1 MTHRKNP
8 MNRSLPTRAVAIIL
22 ISLLAVPTWAVAPT
36 TPQLPEPGKVRMS
49 REDQQKLGF
58 QAMGEVYK
66 QMPVLPDSNPM
77 TQYVQRLGAR
87 LVKQIP
93 QQYSW
98 PYEFHVIAQKEIN
111 AFALPGGPMFIN
123 VGTIAAAQNEAQLAG
138 VMAHEMSHVYEQ
150 HSAKQATS
158 AKRTWFEVLAAAS
171 GALGGSTVANLA
183 RAGIQFGAGTMLM
196 KYSRED
202 EAQADNVGAIIMY
215 KAGYNPMEL
224 ANFFEILNKQG
235 GSPPQFLSDHPSPG
249 NRANAIDKEIR
260 SWPAKQY
267 VSGSLAFQTANKQAA
282 ATKAYSA
289 QEISDGSKQGRWARE
304 NIQSGAVPA
313 SLKQTVAASA
323 TPSAGAAQ
331 GTTAPPETISNV
343 SLEQVRPSSDFTQA
357 RGGGF
362 SISYPSNWGTA
373 QGQNSLT
380 IAPKAGVG
388 QNAIAYGVVISTV
401 QDTNA
406 SSLDQ
411 AAQDLIQNL
420 QQSNPGMRQNGSISG
435 VQVNGTQGR
444 QVDLS
449 SGSPIQQNGSPLPE
463 RDRLVLVPASSGN
476 YLYLIF
482 IAPERDFGV
491 LEPTFEKML
500 ESLRIQ

>member
-1 MTHRKNP
+1 MAQTHALR
-8 MNRSLPTRAVAIIL
+8 RAVVLVL
-22 ISLLAVPTWAVAPT
+22 ISVLAVPGWAVTPA
-36 TPQLPEPGKVRMS
+36 TPQLPDPGKVKMS

-77 TQYVQRLGAR
+77 TQYVQRLGAK
-87 LVKQIP
+87 LAKQIP

-98 PYEFHVIAQKEIN
+98 PYEFHVIAQKDIN

-150 HSAKQATS
+150 HSAKAATS
-158 AKRTWFEVLAAAS
+158 TKRTWAEILGAA
-171 GALGGSTVANLA
+171 GGILGGSTLGNLA

-202 EAQADNVGAIIMY
+202 EAQADEVGAIIMY

-224 ANFFEILNKQG
+224 ANFFEILNQQG

-249 NRANAIDKEIR
+249 NRASAIAKEIKP
-260 SWPAKQY
+260 WPAKQY
-267 VSGSLAFQTANKQAA
+267 VGNSQSFQAANKQAA
-282 ATKAYSA
+282 ATRSYTA
-289 QEISDGSKQGRWARE
+289 QEIAEGAKEGRWARE

-313 SLKQTVAASA
+313 SLKQTVATGANPVA
-323 TPSAGAAQ
+323 AGSS
-331 GTTAPPETISNV
+331 ETISNV
-343 SLEQVRPSSDFTQA
+343 SLEQIRPSNELSEA
-357 RGGGF
+357 RGNGF
-362 SISYPSNWGTA
+362 SISYPSNWATVS
-373 QGQNSLT
+373 GQNSLT

-388 QNAIAYGVVISTV
+388 QNAIAYGVVISQM
-401 QDTNA
+401 QDANA
-406 SSLDQ
+406 RSLDQ

-420 QQSNPGMRQNGSISG
+420 QQSNPGMRQNGSIGG
-435 VQVNGTQGR
+435 VTVNNMQGR

-449 SGSPIQQNGSPLPE
+449 GASPIQQNGSPLPE
-463 RDRLVLVPASSGN
+463 RDRLVLVPVSNGN

-482 IAPERDFGV
+482 IAPERDFGA
-491 LEPTFEKML
+491 LEPTFERVL
-500 ESLRIQ
+500 GSLQIQ